1 MRSLTAVTDTLRT
14 PHDLE
19 CLSEGQRECL
29 RLVMLHLSSKE
40 IARTLGIS
48 PHTVD
53 QRLRVAVRNLG
64 VSSRF
69 EAARLLAMHGDAEA
83 ADPYQPLIYQRPELP
98 DAPANQQP
106 PVYTAT
112 GSADASE
119 ADRMLELNA
128 TTAVFPLPHLERQRG
143 LKWPVPTVTGDDV
156 NDLSPAERLLAVILI
171 ALGSLMAFGTFL
183 SGLDALS
190 RLI

>member
-1 MRSLTAVTDTLRT
+1 MTVTDSLTSR
-14 PHDLE
+14 HDLD
-19 CLSEGQRECL
+19 CLTDGQRDCL

-69 EAARLLAMHGDAEA
+69 EAARLLAMRGEAEA
-83 ADPYQPLIYQRPELP
+83 ALPYQSLIYQRPDLP
-98 DAPANQQP
+98 QSPANQQP
-106 PVYTAT
+106 PSYSAT
-112 GSADASE
+112 GRADAQD
-119 ADRMLELNA
+119 ADRSLELNA
-128 TTAVFPLPHLERQRG
+128 TTAVFPYPDPARQRG
-143 LKWPVPTVTGDDV
+143 LKWLLPTVTGDDV
-156 NDLSPAERLLAVILI
+156 NDLSPSERVLAVILI

>member
-1 MRSLTAVTDTLRT
+1 MDSVTYK
-14 PHDLE
+14 PDLDV
-19 CLSEGQRECL
+19 LSDGQRDCL
-29 RLVMLHLSSKE
+29 RLVMLHMSSKE

-69 EAARLLAMHGDAEA
+69 EAARLLAQKGESDASA
-83 ADPYQPLIYQRPELP
+83 PYQSLIYQEPQLGEAAPNQHHTPYSATGRAVQP
-98 DAPANQQP
+98 DAE
-106 PVYTAT
+106 T
-112 GSADASE
+112 
-119 ADRMLELNA
+119 MMELNA
-128 TTAVFPLPHLERQRG
+128 AKASFPLPHPARSRG
-143 LKWPVPTVTGDDV
+143 QKWLLPTVTGDDV
-156 NDLSPAERLLAVILI
+156 NDLSPTERVLAVILI